1 MLENLKFYVA
11 AIRVLRDKQVFWLI
25 QSHNFGCLCLAFD
38 AHQSSTAFLP
48 ELKLSMPF

>member
-1 MLENLKFYVA
+1 MLENLKFYVV

-38 AHQSSTAFLP
+38 AHQSWTAFLP
-48 ELKLSMPF
+48 ELKSSMPF